1 MVTLAHDL
9 LVLLSNMVE
18 KIYKSDI
25 FKKLVTA
32 LTLGINSGLIYAFL
46 VTTTTTYFKDAGI
59 SIVVI
64 GFLSIKTIPYSFKYL
79 WSPFVDS
86 YNIKIFPK
94 NFGLRKSWIISMQF
108 ILFISI
114 GSFGYINVENNIYLL
129 VISLGFI
136 GFIGATYDIAMEA
149 YRIELFSKRKA
160 GIGNAFA
167 VYGFRIGFIISG
179 MFGLF
184 LSTIIE
190 WKHVFFILSL
200 FILPCIVL
208 VYCSDDKT
216 QYREEE
222 KKLNY
227 KTWFLNKFIEPIK
240 ILMTIPR
247 FALIL
252 TTIAFYKVGD
262 AYLDT
267 MSIPFLMDIGYS
279 KNEIAGVAK
288 SCGIIGVIIGTF
300 IGGILIS
307 KMKFK
312 FNLIFAEILASITNL
327 QFLIFLT
334 IKNNLTLLGVIN
346 LIESISYGM
355 SNVILITYMSSLC
368 NKTHIATHYAI
379 LISLSGLTKSFLS
392 PTSGIV
398 VDNFGWQN
406 FFIISSLLSIPSLFC
421 IYLLYWH
428 NRKLSKS

>member
-1 MVTLAHDL
+1 MVPLDNSVNKIFDTKL
-9 LVLLSNMVE
+9 LKLLLS
-18 KIYKSDI
+18 
-25 FKKLVTA
+25 A
-32 LTLGINSGLIYAFL
+32 LTMGVNSGIVYAFL
-46 VTTTTTYFKDAGI
+46 VSTTTAYFKDAGI
-59 SIVVI
+59 SIVII
-64 GFLSIKTIPYSFKYL
+64 GFLSIKTAPYSFKYL

-86 YNIKIFPK
+86 YNIKLFPR

-129 VISLGFI
+129 VISLVFI

-179 MFGLF
+179 IFGLF
-184 LSTIIE
+184 LSTLME
-190 WKHVFFILSL
+190 WKYVFFILSL
-200 FILPCIVL
+200 FILPCIIL
-208 VYCSDDKT
+208 VYFSDDKS
-216 QYREEE
+216 QYKEED

-227 KTWFLNKFIEPIK
+227 KAWLSNKFVEPIK

-247 FALIL
+247 FGLVL

-262 AYLDT
+262 AYLDA

-279 KNEIAGVAK
+279 KNVIAGVAK

-300 IGGILIS
+300 IGGILIA
-307 KMKFK
+307 KTQFK
-312 FNLIFAEILASITNL
+312 FSLILAEILASITNL
-327 QFLIFLT
+327 QFLIFLI
-334 IKNNLTLLGVIN
+334 IKNNLTLLGIIN
-346 LIESISYGM
+346 LVESISYGI
-355 SNVILITYMSSLC
+355 SNIILITYMSSLC
-368 NKTHIATHYAI
+368 NKKHVATHYAI
-379 LISLSGLTKSFLS
+379 LISLSALTKSFLS
-392 PTSGIV
+392 PTSGV
-398 VDNFGWQN
+398 VIENYGWQN

-428 NRKLSKS
+428 NKKLSKS

>member
-1 MVTLAHDL
+1 MVPLDNSVNKIFDTKL
-9 LVLLSNMVE
+9 LKLLLS
-18 KIYKSDI
+18 
-25 FKKLVTA
+25 A
-32 LTLGINSGLIYAFL
+32 LTIGVNSGIVYAFL
-46 VTTTTTYFKDAGI
+46 VSTTTAYFKDAGI
-59 SIVVI
+59 SIVII
-64 GFLSIKTIPYSFKYL
+64 GFLSIKTAPYSFKYL

-86 YNIKIFPK
+86 YNIKLFPR

-129 VISLGFI
+129 VISLVFI

-179 MFGLF
+179 IFGLF
-184 LSTIIE
+184 LSTLME
-190 WKHVFFILSL
+190 WKYVFFILSL
-200 FILPCIVL
+200 FILPCIIL
-208 VYCSDDKT
+208 VYFSDDKS
-216 QYREEE
+216 QYKEED

-227 KTWFLNKFIEPIK
+227 KAWLSNKFVEPIK

-247 FALIL
+247 FGLVL

-307 KMKFK
+307 KMQFK
-312 FNLIFAEILASITNL
+312 FSLIFAEILASITNL

-346 LIESISYGM
+346 LIESVSYGM

-368 NKTHIATHYAI
+368 NKTHVATHYAI

-392 PTSGIV
+392 PTSGV
-398 VDNFGWQN
+398 VIENYGWQN

-428 NRKLSKS
+428 NKKLSER